1 MGQNNKPL
9 RAGELARLAA
19 VSSDTLRHYERIG
32 ILPKAPRTASG
43 YRMYPPDSLARV
55 NLVQTGGPPSAV
67 PDCASPIFVCR
78 SFPPPRAY

>member
-19 VSSDTLRHYERIG
+19 VSSDTLRHYERIA

-55 NLVQTGGPPSAV
+55 KHSLPATPHEN
-67 PDCASPIFVCR
+67 
-78 SFPPPRAY
+78 

>member
-32 ILPKAPRTASG
+32 ILPKAPRTLLL
-43 YRMYPPDSLARV
+43 PSL
-55 NLVQTGGPPSAV
+55 
-67 PDCASPIFVCR
+67 ICR
-78 SFPPPRAY
+78 SFPPPRARSMLAHCDPTTESATIPQLRTLR